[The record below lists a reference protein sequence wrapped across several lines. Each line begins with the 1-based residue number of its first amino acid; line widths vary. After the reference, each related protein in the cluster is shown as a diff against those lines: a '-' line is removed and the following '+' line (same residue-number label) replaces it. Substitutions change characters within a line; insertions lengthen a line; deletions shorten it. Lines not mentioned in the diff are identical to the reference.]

1 MTFLILQPLA
11 TTRSDRKRRTSIFM
25 HVKKN
30 NQFDVHI
37 TGLPYAMRDIVGA
50 LHLLYFCALGSMS
63 RDAHMKNLAIEDKN
77 SRTQHSP
84 MHWFLNSSEIRTG
97 HEAS

>member
-11 TTRSDRKRRTSIFM
+11 TTRSDRKKN
-25 HVKKN
+25 VKKN

-84 MHWFLNSSEIRTG
+84 IHWFLNSSEI
-97 HEAS
+97 